1 MASGLTAEITAPPIF
16 RGATLDQA
24 LHGGEDYEL
33 LFTAP
38 EQQRVPRELGGVPI
52 TRIGRMRK
60 GGVGTVLFDG
70 APLAPRGYDHFQN
83 R

>member
-1 MASGLTAEITAPPIF
+1 MTVPLPVFPDAS
-16 RGATLDQA
+16 LDEA

-38 EQQRVPRELGGVPI
+38 EQVRIPAQKDGLPL
-52 TRIGRMRK
+52 TRIGTIVK
-60 GGVGTVLFDG
+60 GTAGRIHFFGKKLD
-70 APLAPRGYDHFQN
+70 ALGYDHF